1 MTSGHFLEDL
11 LNLPTPTPRPLKNAS
26 DGALMDDNQNEWGDE
41 ELETKKFR
49 VSPLGSQA
57 SLGGTSHFS
66 PKGRRSAYS
75 AQTQFEEPVVLPD
88 LDDQTDHRQWTQ
100 QHLDAADLRVSAM
113 APTPPQGEVDADC
126 MDVNVRG
133 PGKATGDPCTQP

>member
-1 MTSGHFLEDL
+1 M
-11 LNLPTPTPRPLKNAS
+11 
-26 DGALMDDNQNEWGDE
+26 
-41 ELETKKFR
+41 
-49 VSPLGSQA
+49 
-57 SLGGTSHFS
+57 
-66 PKGRRSAYS
+66 
-75 AQTQFEEPVVLPD
+75 VVPE

-133 PGKATGDPCTQP
+133 PGKSSRHLDLPGPSSAVPQSGC